1 MNKFSIFF
9 LSLIS
14 MSLFSSCEKVSNTP
28 EDITDEEVIDILS
41 GALTSDTE
49 GITAEAVEVA
59 AVAESYESGN
69 PNEPICGTLFDS
81 TLTYNINTAQ
91 ITANY
96 TSSFG
101 WTLECNNF
109 GIPITLI
116 WSSSTE
122 GNYELN
128 RLRSED
134 SGISNLTVND
144 LITGSNF
151 VISGSYTREGTQ
163 ESKIASMRSFASL
176 TQLTL
181 DELSISKMTQKVVS
195 GSGTFLMT
203 GTGSES
209 GTFSVEG
216 SIVFHGDGTAT
227 VTVNGNTYTI
237 TL

>member
-1 MNKFSIFF
+1 MKSVSIFF
-9 LSLIS
+9 LALIS
-14 MSLFSSCEKVSNTP
+14 ISLFSSCEKESTTP
-28 EDITDEEVIDILS
+28 ENITDEEVVEILT
-41 GALTSDTE
+41 GALISDTE

-59 AVAESYESGN
+59 AVAEPYESGN

-91 ITANY
+91 INANY

-116 WSSSTE
+116 WSSNTE
-122 GNYELN
+122 GNYESN
-128 RLRSED
+128 RFLSED
-134 SGISNLTVND
+134 SGMSNLTVTD
-144 LITGSNF
+144 LITGPNF
-151 VISGSYTREGTQ
+151 MINGSYTREGTQ
-163 ESKIASMRSFASL
+163 ESKIGNMRSFESL
-176 TQLTL
+176 TNLAL
-181 DELSISKMTQKVVS
+181 NELAISKTTQTVVS
-195 GSGTFLMT
+195 GNGTFLMT
-203 GTGSES
+203 GTGSEG

-216 SIVFHGDGTAT
+216 GIVFNGNGTAT